1 MMIYIV
7 FSLQRNNIF
16 FFFTKRKTRPQS
28 ALMSLFFVLFS
39 LSAKVVNMLINSLI
53 PYFHTSPLFDASVDD
68 GIVALQTEMIDAGDV
83 AKSSLNSNTLPQLP
97 P

>member
-1 MMIYIV
+1 
-7 FSLQRNNIF
+7 
-16 FFFTKRKTRPQS
+16 
-28 ALMSLFFVLFS
+28 
-39 LSAKVVNMLINSLI
+39 MLINSLI